1 MPLMK
6 IAMNNLFVYDSP
18 VGKIVIKDYSGS
30 ITEVYFIKD
39 DEVIHEG
46 NLKETPLIKEAAKQ
60 LTEYFEGKRK
70 DFDLPIETKGTA
82 FQKSVWEALRTIPYG
97 ETWSY
102 KQVAEAV
109 NSPKAY
115 RAVGMANNKNPIS
128 IIIPC
133 HRVIGAN
140 GKMVGYGGGLHIK
153 EYLLNLEKGTYKE
166 GDLHVKNKK
175 FYREELW

>member
-1 MPLMK
+1 MPLKK
-6 IAMNNLFVYDSP
+6 IAMNNLFVYDTP
-18 VGKIVIKDYSGS
+18 VGKLGIKDNGAS
-30 ITEVYFIKD
+30 IIEIYFVQD
-39 DEVIHEG
+39 DEIIPKES
-46 NLKETPLIKEAAKQ
+46 LTETPLIKEAKRQ
-60 LTEYFEGKRK
+60 LTEYFQGKRK
-70 DFDLPIETKGTA
+70 DFDLPLETKGTA
-82 FQKSVWEALRTIPYG
+82 FQKSVWEALRIIPYG

-153 EYLLNLEKGTYKE
+153 EYLLNLERGTYK
-166 GDLHVKNKK
+166 
-175 FYREELW
+175 